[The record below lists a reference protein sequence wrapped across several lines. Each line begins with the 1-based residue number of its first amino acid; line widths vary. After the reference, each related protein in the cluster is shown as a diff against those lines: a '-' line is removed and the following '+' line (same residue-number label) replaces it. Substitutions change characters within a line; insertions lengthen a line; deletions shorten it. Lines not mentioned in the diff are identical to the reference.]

1 MKLKDNQAALILEL
15 SGEGEITVHLDSP
28 EAGGLPKEF
37 CRKIAEKLLYDEN
50 FRASLYQGHGDGVV
64 N

>member
-15 SGEGEITVHLDSP
+15 SGEREITVHLDSP
-28 EAGGLPKEF
+28 LCGGLPREF
-37 CRKIAEKLLYDEN
+37 CQRIAERLLYDEN
-50 FRASLYQGHGDGVV
+50 FRASLYAGLEKDLV